1 MDHSYET
8 FFEDDTEAALVT
20 DGVIDEDGSA
30 HRAWFDASRDRSE
43 QAVEFGKA
51 ELEKLRERD
60 AFLQEVREGY
70 GDRVPCGTA

>member
-30 HRAWFDASRDRSE
+30 HRAWFDASRD
-43 QAVEFGKA
+43 
-51 ELEKLRERD
+51 
-60 AFLQEVREGY
+60 
-70 GDRVPCGTA
+70 